1 MLGGALRGALVSA
14 AKRDDV
20 CDPCPDLPSL
30 RYGGIYRL
38 TRRADVRRRHSGIGE
53 APATGTDREHPG
65 ACLPPDQSTRVGAAS
80 PGVRSRA
87 GRQRLG
93 QGGPT
98 APGRDPPPCQAPTRP
113 DPGTCARRRL
123 PESRRGTSPHPDPEP
138 ASLPASPAV
147 PRFRPGAR
155 RSGRTGKADP
165 GISRRRGKGGI
176 FLCRSRSAPSF
187 VSPPPSIF
195 CPAEGWLR
203 GLREAACPGH
213 RDGGRVRGALR
224 APSGSRAGGAASL
237 PPARRPGLQRPNNGH
252 IVLAAHRPS
261 LASGGRPDP
270 ARGGSGRK
278 PAAQIQIGRPW
289 RRAGDRSAREPA
301 LTWGRRFSLPT
312 AAGPPSLVPVAL
324 HPLLREGDSFD
335 FT

>member
-1 MLGGALRGALVSA
+1 MARGFGHRGLARRPAFGASRAALGLPGALCSPVA
-14 AKRDDV
+14 AAESRD
-20 CDPCPDLPSL
+20 P
-30 RYGGIYRL
+30 R
-38 TRRADVRRRHSGIGE
+38 
-53 APATGTDREHPG
+53 PAV
-65 ACLPPDQSTRVGAAS
+65 L
-80 PGVRSRA
+80 A
-87 GRQRLG
+87 GR
-93 QGGPT
+93 
-98 APGRDPPPCQAPTRP
+98 
-113 DPGTCARRRL
+113 
-123 PESRRGTSPHPDPEP
+123 
-138 ASLPASPAV
+138 
-147 PRFRPGAR
+147 
-155 RSGRTGKADP
+155 
-165 GISRRRGKGGI
+165 I